1 MSDRID
7 TFTNNLRTQL
17 HNIDERLSSVKTT
30 IESTANEDRAI
41 LESKLDDVKANLK
54 AKKNEFN
61 AYREKI
67 KELEQEKET
76 EVKSTVEEWKTK
88 RETKKLNRR
97 ADRAEDY
104 AATGVFVAMAAMDE
118 AEAAILEAI
127 SARLD
132 ADNALKVEQPIH

>member
-1 MSDRID
+1 MSDQID
-7 TFTNNLRTQL
+7 TFTNNLRSQL
-17 HNIDERLSSVKTT
+17 HNIEDRLSSVKTT
-30 IESTANEDRAI
+30 IESAANSDRAI

-54 AKKNEFN
+54 AKKHEFN
-61 AYREKI
+61 AYREKV

-76 EVKSTVEEWKTK
+76 ELKSKVAEWKTK
-88 RETKKLNRR
+88 REVKQLNRR
-97 ADRAEDY
+97 ADRAEDH

-132 ADNALKVEQPIH
+132 ADNALKVEQPTH